1 MQKNHSLLIAAVLG
15 VFFSAASFANDPV
28 VTDTQRNINQQQRIE
43 QGLKSGQLT
52 PREAAR
58 LEGEQ
63 ARIERAEA
71 KAMKDGTVTQEE
83 QRRINAMQNK
93 ASQDIYREKHD
104 AQTVN
109 PNNPASRRMAAD
121 VQRNINQQKRI
132 NAGVKDGSLTTREAA
147 GLEARQARINRM
159 ERQAGKD
166 GRINA
171 AEQRRIQKAENHQ
184 NRRIYR
190 KRHNASVAGK

>member
-1 MQKNHSLLIAAVLG
+1 MHKNHPLLIASVLG
-15 VFFSAASFANDPV
+15 VLFSATAFANDPA
-28 VTDTQRNINQQQRIE
+28 TTETQRNINQQQRIE

-63 ARIERAEA
+63 ARIERTEA
-71 KAMKDGTVTQEE
+71 KAMKDGTVTPEE

-93 ASQDIYREKHD
+93 ASRDIYREKHD
-104 AQTVN
+104 AQTAN

-121 VQRNINQQKRI
+121 VQRNVNQQQRI
-132 NAGVKDGSLTTREAA
+132 NAGVKNGSLTHREAA

-171 AEQRRIQKAENHQ
+171 AEQRRIQKAENQQ

-190 KRHNASVAGK
+190 KKHNASVAAQ